1 MTTYILIDFL
11 NKNILGVYTDRD
23 AAVKMMR
30 VFKAG
35 GNDCYCQTMQVNNNI
50 PAWAEKVLAL
60 NK

>member
-30 VFKAG
+30 VFKAEG
-35 GNDCYCQTMQVNNNI
+35 SDCYCQTMQVNNNI
-50 PAWAEKVLAL
+50 PAWAERVLEL
-60 NK
+60 GK